1 MNDKV
6 WVVTRCVND
15 YNQHGE
21 YFVSAFL
28 EKPSVEEL
36 MDIGLTDLEAEACV
50 TTGGDRIYPSMGTDE
65 WYYLRQVGVGE
76 VFQDGVI

>member
-1 MNDKV
+1 MKDKM

-36 MDIGLTDLEAEACV
+36 TRLGLTNLEAEACV
-50 TTGGDRIYPSMGTDE
+50 TMGGDRIYPSIGTDE
-65 WYYLRQVGVGE
+65 WYYLHQIEVGE
-76 VFQDGVI
+76 AFYYENL